1 MAGAQDTVD
10 PIDAARNDIAGSKDL
25 IASAVEDL
33 SQHQRWLEN
42 YRAAETKHTR
52 RLKRKALMHRLGEV
66 LKRVLRALLNMA
78 RAVGRA
84 LRSAAIVL
92 FGVSVRVVKAIGAGL
107 VYLYGLCSRAMAWLL
122 PRLRALL
129 LATGRGLAAAFAW
142 TTLRLNSFARGAAEE
157 ARIAYAWSARVSK
170 SFARG
175 AVEEARIAYAWSAR
189 VSKAGAKTA
198 RERAIAA
205 SAWTAPRARALA
217 SSASRAIAAA
227 LSVASAKGKQ
237 GAAATVEA
245 ASAGLAWL
253 AIRSEG
259 LARIAAARGS
269 HGLAW
274 LGAKRKTLSRAS
286 LAAASRGAAWAGKKG
301 RELSAVAGAAA
312 QRGAQ
317 GLKQASLAAQDRVS
331 AAIAQGRGAAA
342 SLLALAPVKSA
353 EPKDGPHE
361 PAPQHRRGSAAA
373 AFSARRI
380 GSTPRAIRASR
391 PALKQK
397 PRVIGERDAAP
408 ALKRSGVR
416 APRPRSRNSRR
427 RSARRPNL
435 QGPRSYAR
443 GVDRFPRRPARRS
456 SDATRSRPRGARR
469 I

>member
-10 PIDAARNDIAGSKDL
+10 PIDAARDDIAGSKDL

-42 YRAAETKHTR
+42 YRAAETKHTK
-52 RLKRKALMHRLGEV
+52 RLKRKELMHRLGEV
-66 LKRVLRALLNMA
+66 LKRVLRALVNMA
-78 RAVGRA
+78 LAVGRA
-84 LRSAAIVL
+84 MRSAAIFL

-107 VYLYGLCSRAMAWLL
+107 VYLYGLCSRATAWLL

-129 LATGRGLAAAFAW
+129 LATGRGFAAAFAW
-142 TTLRLNSFARGAAEE
+142 TRLRLKSFALGAAEE
-157 ARIAYAWSARVSK
+157 AKIACACSARVSK
-170 SFARG
+170 SFALG
-175 AVEEARIAYAWSAR
+175 AAEEAKIAYAWSAR

-205 SAWTAPRARALA
+205 YAWTAPRARALA
-217 SSASRAIAAA
+217 RSAPRGIAAA

-253 AIRSEG
+253 AVRSEG
-259 LARIAAARGS
+259 LARIAAARGAR
-269 HGLAW
+269 GLAW

-286 LAAASRGAAWAGKKG
+286 LAAASRGAAWAGEKG

-312 QRGAQ
+312 LRG
-317 GLKQASLAAQDRVS
+317 GESLKRASLAAQDRVS
-331 AAIAQGRGAAA
+331 AAIVQNRGAAA
-342 SLLALAPVKSA
+342 SLLAPAPVKSA
-353 EPKDGPHE
+353 GPKNGPHE
-361 PAPQHRRGSAAA
+361 PAPQQGRGSAAA
-373 AFSARRI
+373 AFSPRRI
-380 GSTPRAIRASR
+380 GSTPRAIRARR

-416 APRPRSRNSRR
+416 APRPQSRNSRK
-427 RSARRPNL
+427 RSVRRPNL
-435 QGPRSYAR
+435 QGPRSCAR
-443 GVDRFPRRPARRS
+443 GAGRFPRPRARRF
-456 SDATRSRPRGARR
+456 SDATRSRRRGARR